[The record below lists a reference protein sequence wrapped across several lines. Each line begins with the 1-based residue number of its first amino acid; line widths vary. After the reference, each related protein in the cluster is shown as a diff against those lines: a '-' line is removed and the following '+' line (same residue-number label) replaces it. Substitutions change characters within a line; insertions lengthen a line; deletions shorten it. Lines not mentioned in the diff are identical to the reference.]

1 MQRTFYFAS
10 HNAATENAKI
20 SPTSRR
26 ARGLRIGDSVIV
38 FIGQTLYTRVALRP
52 LLLSALSY

>member
-10 HNAATENAKI
+10 HSAATENAKI
-20 SPTSRR
+20 SPTSGR

-38 FIGQTLYTRVALRP
+38 FIGQTPYTRVAFRP
-52 LLLSALSY
+52 SLLSALSY